1 MTKRE
6 KTAGKKAKMT
16 TALKKEIKWAY
27 ISNLYVCVYNNAFS
41 IIIELDVKAST
52 LVALSSIANSKF
64 LEGI

>member
-1 MTKRE
+1 
-6 KTAGKKAKMT
+6 MT